1 MTEERRQ
8 QDRRSRP
15 WKFTDLVCDAKTGRL
30 RETLLWSNVG
40 KAIAAWALVYNV
52 LHQSDTEML
61 WLIVMG
67 ILTAHELLSRYLS
80 QRLPQLPKQ
89 EPAKT

>member
-1 MTEERRQ
+1 MTEERRHE
-8 QDRRSRP
+8 DRRTRAWRFS
-15 WKFTDLVCDAKTGRL
+15 DLVCDVKSGRL

-52 LHQSDTEML
+52 VNKSDTEML

-80 QRLPQLPKQ
+80 QKLPQLPVK
-89 EPAKT
+89 PT